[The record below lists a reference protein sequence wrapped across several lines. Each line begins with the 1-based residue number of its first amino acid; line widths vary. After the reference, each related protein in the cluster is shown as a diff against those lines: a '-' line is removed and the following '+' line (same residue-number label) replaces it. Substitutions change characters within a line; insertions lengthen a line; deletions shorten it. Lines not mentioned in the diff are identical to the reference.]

1 MYVFILVC
9 KRVIHV
15 PPHAYGGQRTTRKSC
30 FSSLCS
36 RKHIQSIRLGGS
48 IFFLLAPQQLP
59 STPTWARVWLSWNCV
74 TGLAS
79 NSKKPT
85 SLCLPPRRGSK
96 GVGSYTYT
104 CKGGLNYFFLYVWVG
119 RVQMHSRLNLGG
131 IHHLSLSQSSP
142 SLLRGPPPD
151 FSPALRVHQ
160 GPSGGDQTQVLSY
173 QLRPLNDLFKK

>member
-1 MYVFILVC
+1 MYL
-9 KRVIHV
+9 
-15 PPHAYGGQRTTRKSC
+15 
-30 FSSLCS
+30 SLCVS
-36 RKHIQSIRLGGS
+36 VWSMCHLMHMEVRGQPVRVASPVCVPENTFRASDLAAQSSSSWPYSSFPAHPPEPGS
-48 IFFLLAPQQLP
+48 GSPG
-59 STPTWARVWLSWNCV
+59 TVWLGWPQTQRNPPPS
-74 TGLAS
+74 AS
-79 NSKKPT
+79 
-85 SLCLPPRRGSK
+85 PPRRGSK